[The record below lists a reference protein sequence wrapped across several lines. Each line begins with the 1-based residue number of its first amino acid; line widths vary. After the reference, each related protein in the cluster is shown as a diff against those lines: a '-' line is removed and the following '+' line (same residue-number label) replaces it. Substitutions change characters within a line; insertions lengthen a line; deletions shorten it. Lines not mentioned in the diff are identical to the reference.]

1 MSVTSLSHCAHW
13 RLLPES
19 SSSITGCRVDCYR
32 VNVSLKHRLR
42 SRLHRMLHIN
52 ATRSQGTLKNNR
64 SVFIFYWVE
73 RYQNSSPHTLKSH
86 HSNPVITVNTKNF
99 TQSQSHLF
107 HINTAVFP
115 GDLLHGKIIHMN
127 WKLSAACHTTWSWSA
142 LRLWDLS
149 HIHSHFLNG
158 EGLINRRT
166 ASFDPTINAL

>member
-1 MSVTSLSHCAHW
+1 MSVTSLSHWAHW

-99 TQSQSHLF
+99 THRVNVISSTSIQLCSLEIFCMAKSYIWIENCQLPHYLVLVSIKVVRSVSHTFSFSQWRGVDKS
-107 HINTAVFP
+107 
-115 GDLLHGKIIHMN
+115 
-127 WKLSAACHTTWSWSA
+127 
-142 LRLWDLS
+142 
-149 HIHSHFLNG
+149 
-158 EGLINRRT
+158 
-166 ASFDPTINAL
+166 